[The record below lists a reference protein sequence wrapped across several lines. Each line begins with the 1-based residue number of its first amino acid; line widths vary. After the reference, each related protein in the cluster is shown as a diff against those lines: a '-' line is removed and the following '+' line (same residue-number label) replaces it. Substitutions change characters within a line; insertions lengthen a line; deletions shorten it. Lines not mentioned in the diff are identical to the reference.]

1 MYVYMYVCMYV
12 YMPISPY
19 VHSIYA
25 CMKFSVDVCIHV
37 FAFVACIFVRSM
49 LNMQVCILK

>member
-1 MYVYMYVCMYV
+1 MYVCMYV